1 MFKDKNNVWIL
12 CLKDKVMLRR
22 NKAIVAQNDTT
33 LLSTNCY
40 CSSHKLFISEQLF
53 WHVCNMFQECWKFFA
68 LFAATA
74 TTPLYNVYIVIQRE
88 SFKSNLCG
96 LQRFFNQK
104 QLDILWKC
112 LQTSFSCNRSF
123 QFKIVPVFNPPNLWF
138 LLKAIAKYFK
148 IILSLNLYNLSVH

>member
-53 WHVCNMFQECWKFFA
+53 WHVCNMFQECWKF
-68 LFAATA
+68 LH
-74 TTPLYNVYIVIQRE
+74 
-88 SFKSNLCG
+88 
-96 LQRFFNQK
+96 
-104 QLDILWKC
+104 
-112 LQTSFSCNRSF
+112 
-123 QFKIVPVFNPPNLWF
+123 F
-138 LLKAIAKYFK
+138 LLQQLLLPCIMYTLYTKGIIQIKFMWTPTLHQSKTAWYFIK
-148 IILSLNLYNLSVH
+148 VSTDFIFVQPIIPIQDCTRI

>member
-1 MFKDKNNVWIL
+1 MSKDKNNVWIL

-74 TTPLYNVYIVIQRE
+74 TTPLYNVYIVYKGNHSNQIYVD
-88 SFKSNLCG
+88 SNFSSIKNSLIFYKSVYRLHFRATDHSNSRLYPY
-96 LQRFFNQK
+96 L
-104 QLDILWKC
+104 I
-112 LQTSFSCNRSF
+112 LQTCGF
-123 QFKIVPVFNPPNLWF
+123 
-138 LLKAIAKYFK
+138 Y
-148 IILSLNLYNLSVH
+148 